1 MSVELK
7 IIEETVDTVI
17 DNIYDKLEDYMY
29 EYGNYTETDNRF
41 VRDREEYMLDVIKE
55 LYNRI
60 K

>member
-1 MSVELK
+1 MSKNK
-7 IIEETVDTVI
+7 IIEETVETI
-17 DNIYDKLEDYMY
+17 IDKLYQESEYYMY
-29 EYGNYTETDNRF
+29 EYGNYTESDNRF

>member
-1 MSVELK
+1 MLEENK
-7 IIEETVDTVI
+7 IVEETVDTVI

-29 EYGNYTETDNRF
+29 EYGNYTESDNRF
-41 VRDREEYMLDVIKE
+41 VGDREEYMLDVIKE

>member
-1 MSVELK
+1 MSVENK
-7 IIEETVDTVI
+7 IIDETVDTVI

-29 EYGNYTETDNRF
+29 EYGNYIKSDNRF

>member
-1 MSVELK
+1 MLENK
-7 IIEETVDTVI
+7 IIDETVDTVI

-29 EYGNYTETDNRF
+29 EYGNYYKESDNRF
-41 VRDREEYMLDVIKE
+41 VKDREEYMLSVIKE

>member
-1 MSVELK
+1 MLEENK
-7 IIEETVDTVI
+7 IVEETVDTVI
-17 DNIYDKLEDYMY
+17 DNIYDKLEEYMY
-29 EYGNYTETDNRF
+29 EYGNYTESDNRF